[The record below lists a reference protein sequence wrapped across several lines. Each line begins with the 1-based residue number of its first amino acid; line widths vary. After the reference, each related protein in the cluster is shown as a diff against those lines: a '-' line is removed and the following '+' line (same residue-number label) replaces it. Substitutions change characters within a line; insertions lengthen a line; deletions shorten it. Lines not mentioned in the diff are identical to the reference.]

1 MIIAHSSKSTFGFGT
16 VDWGVGS
23 NIHVDCGVL
32 LTRRHNRKKTAKKYK
47 TSKSCILIFVNKK
60 LMKFR
65 RRGNPNPV
73 CDYSI
78 FFEFFSFLIKN
89 SPVNY
94 EV

>member
-47 TSKSCILIFVNKK
+47 TSKSCVLIFVNKK
-60 LMKFR
+60 LNSGEEEIQIPCAIIQFFL
-65 RRGNPNPV
+65 NF
-73 CDYSI
+73 SI
-78 FFEFFSFLIKN
+78 FQSRILL
-89 SPVNY
+89 
-94 EV
+94 